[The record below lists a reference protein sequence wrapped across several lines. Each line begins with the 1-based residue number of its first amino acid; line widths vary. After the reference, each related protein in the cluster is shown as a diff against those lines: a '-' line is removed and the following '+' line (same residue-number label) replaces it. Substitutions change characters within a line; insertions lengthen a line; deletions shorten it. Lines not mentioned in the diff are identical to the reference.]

1 MRPIFDPGDD
11 RVRLAKI
18 RLGMTRRVRQWHE
31 HLPQTTAPFANVIL
45 YDRLLAREAMFVA
58 KTLEDPLRRVML
70 LAVNRSVLFQN
81 TVDDIREGGQ
91 LRALRWLASPIS
103 RWLRMPQHLPHRLT
117 RYAKP
122 TGSLSLAQPVN
133 MAGQPNT

>member
-1 MRPIFDPGDD
+1 MHDAGNARI
-11 RVRLAKI
+11 RLPKI
-18 RLGMTRRVRQWHE
+18 RLDMTRRAGQWHE
-31 HLPQTTAPFANVIL
+31 QLPPPKPPIANPML

-122 TGSLSLAQPVN
+122 ACSFALAQPIN
-133 MAGQPNT
+133 MTCQPNAQI